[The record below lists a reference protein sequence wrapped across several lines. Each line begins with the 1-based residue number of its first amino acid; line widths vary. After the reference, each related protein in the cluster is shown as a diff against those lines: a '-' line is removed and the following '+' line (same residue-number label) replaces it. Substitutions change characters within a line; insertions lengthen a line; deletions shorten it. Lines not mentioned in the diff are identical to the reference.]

1 MKTSVLIIAHNE
13 ERNISRCIKSILSQ
27 TVTPDEIC
35 VVCHNCADRTYHIAS
50 SFSGVTAYEY
60 TGPIGV
66 THARMFGFKQ
76 VSGELIFCI
85 DGDAYAEKNWIFEL
99 SRPFREKN
107 VVCVGGVVIY
117 TGVLIPLLNSLRYF
131 YVKPIFDKF
140 FPMLPFYPF
149 GPSFAIR
156 KDVYE
161 QIGGLS
167 PFIELRAKLNLIRW
181 PDDAYL
187 GFMCHRIGKV
197 ILTKKTIVFARAKEK
212 NSIESI
218 QRGILEFKAGRLLKE
233 YFNKKDV

>member
-1 MKTSVLIIAHNE
+1 MKKSVLIIAHNE
-13 ERNISRCIKSILSQ
+13 EKNISRCIKSILFQ

-35 VVCHNCADRTYHIAS
+35 VICHNCTDNTYSIVS
-50 SFSGVTAYEY
+50 SFEKVTAYKY
-60 TGPIGV
+60 TGPVGV
-66 THARMFGFKQ
+66 THARIFGFKQ
-76 VSGELIFCI
+76 VAGELIFCI
-85 DGDAYAEKNWIFEL
+85 DGDAYAQSNWISEL
-99 SRPFREKN
+99 AEPFMEKG

-131 YVKPIFDKF
+131 YIKPILEKF
-140 FPMLPFYPF
+140 FTILPFYPF

-156 KDVYE
+156 KETYE
-161 QIGGLS
+161 KIGGLE
-167 PFIELRAKLNLIRW
+167 PFISLRTKLNLIRW

-218 QRGILEFKAGRLLKE
+218 KRGILEFKAGRILKE
-233 YFNKKDV
+233 YFNQKYE